1 MLNFSVNRTGKGL
14 HKSGISTFF
23 VPEPSD
29 KGMSMHPIK
38 IKTIN
43 AIAREGLALFTNR
56 YQVNPEESN
65 PEGIVVRSTK
75 VDLSLFPELLAVAR
89 AGAGVNNI
97 PVDQASEQG
106 ICVFNTPGANAN
118 AVVELVY
125 TSLGMWLRNADRSV
139 EFCQKLIGLSDEEI
153 NKEVE
158 ARKKIFKGEEMA
170 GKTMAVIGLGK
181 IGVGVANAALHHQMK
196 VVGFDPFPALDN
208 SHQLSPDVTLTRSR
222 SEALRQADFISVHIP
237 LNKNTKGYVTTKDFL
252 EFVKDGAI
260 LINYARGPVIDED
273 AVLAA
278 LDSGKLKAHISDFPS
293 VKFLGHEK
301 ILVTPHLGA
310 STSESEENCAVMAVK
325 ELKNY
330 LEYGNIVHSV
340 NFPNV
345 ETIPTVDVHA
355 RLTVINRDQPGMIA
369 RISDILGSAH
379 INIIN
384 YTNKSNGTLGYNIID
399 CADTVPGEVQD
410 KIRQQD
416 GVIRVRLIPLDVRGS
431 IR

>member
-1 MLNFSVNRTGKGL
+1 M
-14 HKSGISTFF
+14 
-23 VPEPSD
+23 D
-29 KGMSMHPIK
+29 PIR

-43 AIAREGLALFTNR
+43 AIAQEGLDLFTER
-56 YQVNPEESN
+56 YKIDPKEEN

-75 VDLSLFPELLAVAR
+75 VDPNQYPQLLAIAR

-97 PVDQASEQG
+97 PVDQATEMG

-125 TSLGMWLRNADRSV
+125 TSLGMWLRNADKSI
-139 EFCQKLIGLSDEEI
+139 EFCQNLTGLNDEEI
-153 NKEVE
+153 NREVE

-181 IGVGVANAALHHQMK
+181 IGVGVANAALHHRMK

-208 SHQLSPDVTLTRSR
+208 IHALSPDVTLTRSR
-222 SEALRQADFISVHIP
+222 NEALRQADFISVHIP
-237 LNKNTKGYVTTKDFL
+237 LNKNTLGYVTQKDFL

-260 LINYARGPVIDED
+260 LINYARGPVVDED
-273 AVLAA
+273 AVLTA
-278 LDSGKLKAHISDFPS
+278 LASGKLKAHISDFPS
-293 VKFLGHEK
+293 VKFLGHEQ

-310 STSESEENCAVMAVK
+310 STSESEENCAVMAVR

-340 NFPNV
+340 NFPNI
-345 ETIPTVDVHA
+345 ETIPTVEVDT

-369 RISDILGSAH
+369 RISDILGNEH

-384 YTNKSNGTLGYNIID
+384 YTNKSNGTVGYNIID
-399 CADTVPGEVQD
+399 CAGPVPEAVQD
-410 KIRQQD
+410 KIHQQN
-416 GVIRVRLIPLDVRGS
+416 GVLRVRVIPLDLRK
-431 IR
+431 R

>member
-1 MLNFSVNRTGKGL
+1 MN
-14 HKSGISTFF
+14 
-23 VPEPSD
+23 
-29 KGMSMHPIK
+29 PIR

-43 AIAREGLALFTNR
+43 AIAREGLELFTDR
-56 YQVNPEESN
+56 YTVDAEESN

-75 VDLSLFPELLAVAR
+75 VDPGQYPELLAIAR

-97 PVDQASEQG
+97 PVEQASELG

-125 TSLGMWLRNADRSV
+125 TSLGMWLRNADKSID
-139 EFCQKLIGLSDEEI
+139 FCQHLTGLNDEEI
-153 NKEVE
+153 NREVE
-158 ARKKIFKGEEMA
+158 ARKKVFKGEEMA

-181 IGVGVANAALHHQMK
+181 IGVGVANAALHHHMK
-196 VVGFDPFPALDN
+196 VLGFDPFPALDN
-208 SHQLSPDVTLTRSR
+208 IHQLSPEVTLARSR
-222 SEALRQADFISVHIP
+222 NEALRQADFISVHIP
-237 LNKNTKGYVTTKDFL
+237 LNKNTLGYVTRKDFL

-260 LINYARGPVIDED
+260 LINYARGPVVDED

-278 LDSGKLKAHISDFPS
+278 LASGKLKAHISDFPS
-293 VKFLGHEK
+293 VKFLGHK
-301 ILVTPHLGA
+301 QILLTPHLGA
-310 STSESEENCAVMAVK
+310 STSESEENCAIMAVR

-340 NFPNV
+340 NFPNI
-345 ETIPTVDVHA
+345 ETIPTVDVDT

-369 RISDILGSAH
+369 RISDILGSEH

-399 CADTVPGEVQD
+399 CAGPVPAAVQET
-410 KIRQQD
+410 IRRQE
-416 GVIRVRLIPLDVRGS
+416 GVLRVRIIPLDLRP
-431 IR
+431 R

>member
-1 MLNFSVNRTGKGL
+1 MN
-14 HKSGISTFF
+14 
-23 VPEPSD
+23 
-29 KGMSMHPIK
+29 PIR

-43 AIAREGLALFTNR
+43 AIAQEGLALFSDR
-56 YQVNPEESN
+56 YTVNAEETN

-75 VDLSLFPELLAVAR
+75 VDPTQYPELLAIAR

-97 PVDQASEQG
+97 PVDQASAMG

-125 TSLGMWLRNADRSV
+125 TSLGMWLRNADKSI
-139 EFCQKLIGLSDEEI
+139 EFCQKLTGLNDEEI
-153 NKEVE
+153 NREVE

-181 IGVGVANAALHHQMK
+181 IGVGVANAALHHRMK

-208 SHQLSPDVTLTRSR
+208 IHQLSPGVVFTRSR
-222 SEALRQADFISVHIP
+222 NEALRQADFISVHIP
-237 LNKNTKGYVTTKDFL
+237 LNKNTANYVTQKDFL

-260 LINYARGPVIDED
+260 LINYARGPVVDED

-278 LDSGKLKAHISDFPS
+278 LASGKLKAHISDFPS
-293 VKFLGHEK
+293 VKFLGHEQ

-310 STSESEENCAVMAVK
+310 STSESEENCAIMAVR

-340 NFPNV
+340 NFPNI
-345 ETIPTVDVHA
+345 ETIPTVDVDT

-369 RISDILGSAH
+369 RISDILGNEH

-399 CADTVPGEVQD
+399 CAGPVPEPVQA
-410 KIRQQD
+410 KIRDQD
-416 GVIRVRLIPLDVRGS
+416 GVLRVRVIPLDLR
-431 IR
+431 RK

>member
-1 MLNFSVNRTGKGL
+1 MPPFR
-14 HKSGISTFF
+14 
-23 VPEPSD
+23 
-29 KGMSMHPIK
+29 

-43 AIAREGLALFTNR
+43 AIAQEGLALFSDR
-56 YQVNPEESN
+56 YTVASEETH
-65 PEGIVVRSTK
+65 PDGIVVRSSQ
-75 VDLSLFPELLAVAR
+75 VDLNQYPELLAIAR

-97 PVDQASEQG
+97 PVDLASDKG

-125 TSLGMWLRNADRSV
+125 TSLGMWLRNADKSI
-139 EFCQKLIGLSDEEI
+139 EFCQKLAGLDDEAI
-153 NKEVE
+153 NREVE

-181 IGVGVANAALHHQMK
+181 IGVGVANAALHHRMQ

-208 SHQLSPDVTLTRSR
+208 IHQLSPEVTLARSR
-222 SEALRQADFISVHIP
+222 NEALRQADFISVHIP
-237 LNKNTKGYVTTKDFL
+237 LNKNTLGYVTQKDFL

-260 LINYARGPVIDED
+260 LINYARGPVVDED

-278 LDSGKLKAHISDFPS
+278 LASGKLKAHLSDFPS
-293 VKFLGHEK
+293 VKFLGHPQ
-301 ILVTPHLGA
+301 ILLTPHLGA
-310 STSESEENCAVMAVK
+310 STSESEENCAIMAVR

-340 NFPNV
+340 NFPNI
-345 ETIPTVDVHA
+345 ETIPTVEVDT

-369 RISDILGSAH
+369 RISDILGAEH

-399 CADTVPGEVQD
+399 CAGPVPEHVQN
-410 KIRQQD
+410 KIHHQD
-416 GVIRVRLIPLDVRGS
+416 GVLRVRVIPLELRPQ
-431 IR
+431 

>member
-1 MLNFSVNRTGKGL
+1 MESIR
-14 HKSGISTFF
+14 
-23 VPEPSD
+23 
-29 KGMSMHPIK
+29 

-43 AIAREGLALFTNR
+43 AIAQEGLELFTDR
-56 YQVNPEESN
+56 YTVDAKEEN

-75 VDLSLFPELLAVAR
+75 VDPGQYSGLLAIAR

-97 PVDQASEQG
+97 PVDQATEMG

-125 TSLGMWLRNADRSV
+125 TSLGMWLRNADKSI
-139 EFCQKLIGLSDEEI
+139 EFCQKLTGLNDEEI
-153 NKEVE
+153 NREVE

-181 IGVGVANAALHHQMK
+181 IGVGVANAALHHRMK

-208 SHQLSPDVTLTRSR
+208 IHALSPEVTLARSR
-222 SEALRQADFISVHIP
+222 NEALRQADFISVHIP
-237 LNKNTKGYVTTKDFL
+237 LNKNTLGYVTQKDFL

-260 LINYARGPVIDED
+260 LINYARGPVVDED

-278 LDSGKLKAHISDFPS
+278 LASGKLKAHISDFPS
-293 VKFLGHEK
+293 VKFLCHEQ

-310 STSESEENCAVMAVK
+310 STSESEENCAVMAVR

-340 NFPNV
+340 NFPNI
-345 ETIPTVDVHA
+345 ETIPTVEVDT

-369 RISDILGSAH
+369 RISDILGSEH

-384 YTNKSNGTLGYNIID
+384 YTNKSNGTVGYNIID
-399 CADTVPGEVQD
+399 CAGPVPEVVQE
-410 KIRQQD
+410 KIRQQN
-416 GVIRVRLIPLDVRGS
+416 GVLRVRVIPLDLRN
-431 IR
+431 R